1 MTGPVDVQ
9 PAAVRTVMW
18 NGIEILAPDT
28 CFTCEGTR
36 VVKRG
41 WHGVYPIT
49 TNVGVFDRP
58 TLVVEPC
65 AACDATGVQPVAK
78 AHGTA
83 DCDTGR

>member
-1 MTGPVDVQ
+1 VSGLVNT
-9 PAAVRTVMW
+9 PAAVRTVMC
-18 NGIEILAPDT
+18 NGIEILARDT

-41 WHGVYPIT
+41 RLGVYPIT

-65 AACDATGVQPVAK
+65 AACDGSGVRRVAK
-78 AHGTA
+78 AHGSA
-83 DCDTGR
+83 DREPSR

>member
-1 MTGPVDVQ
+1 
-9 PAAVRTVMW
+9 MW
-18 NGIEILAPDT
+18 NGIEILTPDA

-41 WHGVYPIT
+41 WLGVYPIT

-65 AACDATGVQPVAK
+65 AVCDATGVQAVVT
-78 AHGTA
+78 AHGSP
-83 DCDTGR
+83 DRDTSR